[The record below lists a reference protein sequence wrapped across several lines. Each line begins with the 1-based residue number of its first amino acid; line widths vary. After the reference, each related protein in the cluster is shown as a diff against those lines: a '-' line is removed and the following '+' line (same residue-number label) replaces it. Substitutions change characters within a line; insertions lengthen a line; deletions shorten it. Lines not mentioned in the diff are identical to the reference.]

1 MNILRQTAA
10 ITALNFRNLTQ
21 RFWPSMVIVVGL
33 AAAIAV
39 LLSMMSVTQ
48 GIRQVYINSGDR
60 MRAIIVTATADGE
73 GDSAITRDQAALI
86 TDAPGIAKGAD
97 GKPLADRGLNMGI
110 PVLRKDG
117 SKGYTTMRGYGPMAQ
132 QVRPEFHIIAGRMF
146 RFGQR
151 EMVVGEGARFLFQ
164 NMNIGDDV
172 ILPGGPWKIVGIF
185 KAGDITDGQVVGD
198 TETMMPALH
207 KTAYNSILVRLAS
220 YGSLDTL
227 KRALTTN
234 PALSVKV
241 ERHSDWYN
249 RAAGNNS
256 NFLAKLAY
264 AIGAILAI
272 GALFG
277 CLNTM
282 YSAVSSRGREI
293 ATLRALGFSAIPV
306 MVSVILETLVLS
318 IGGALIGAA
327 AAFLLYNGKQDFFGT
342 NVFHLTVSPGLVA
355 LGIIWAAVV
364 ALLGGLPP
372 SIRAARRPV
381 VDALRAT

>member
-33 AAAIAV
+33 AATIGV

-48 GIRQVYINSGDR
+48 GIRQVYINSGDQ
-60 MRAIIVTATADGE
+60 MRAIVVTATADGE

-86 TDAPGIAKGAD
+86 TDAPGIAKGQD

-117 SKGYTTMRGYGPMAQ
+117 SKGYTTLRGYGPMAQ

-146 RFGQR
+146 RAGHR

-172 ILPGGPWKIVGIF
+172 ILPGGPWRIVGIF
-185 KAGDITDGQVVGD
+185 HAGDITDGQVIGD

-227 KRALTTN
+227 KHALTTN

-256 NFLAKLAY
+256 NFLARLAY
-264 AIGAILAI
+264 AIGAVMAI

-282 YSAVSSRGREI
+282 YSAVSARGQEI
-293 ATLRALGFSAIPV
+293 ATLRALGFSAFPV
-306 MVSVILETLVLS
+306 MVSVIVEALVLS
-318 IGGALIGAA
+318 IGGALAGAA
-327 AAFLLYNGKQDFFGT
+327 VAFLLYDGKQDFFGT
-342 NVFHLTVSPGLVA
+342 NVFHLTVSPGLVG

-372 SIRAARRPV
+372 SVRAARRPV

>member
-1 MNILRQTAA
+1 MNLLRQTIVICAM
-10 ITALNFRNLTQ
+10 NFRNLKS
-21 RFWPSMVIVVGL
+21 RFWPSMVIVAGL
-33 AAAIAV
+33 GATIGV

-48 GIRQVYINSGDR
+48 GIRQVYLNSGDQ
-60 MRAIIVTATADGE
+60 MRAIIVTSSADGE

-86 TDAPGIAKGAD
+86 SDAPGIAKGPD

-110 PVLRKDG
+110 PILHKDG

-132 QVRPEFHIIAGRMF
+132 KVRPEFHIIQGRMF
-146 RFGQR
+146 HFGQR

-164 NMNIGDDV
+164 NMNIGDDI
-172 ILPGGPWKIVGIF
+172 ILPGGPWKIVGVF
-185 KAGDITDGQVVGD
+185 RAGDITDGQVIGD
-198 TETMMPALH
+198 TETMLTALH
-207 KTAYNSILVRLAS
+207 RNAYNSILVRLAS
-220 YGSLDTL
+220 YDALDTL

-264 AIGAILAI
+264 AIGAVMAI

-282 YSAVSSRGREI
+282 YSAVGARGQEI

-306 MVSVILETLVLS
+306 MVSVLLEALLLAV
-318 IGGALIGAA
+318 GGALIGAA
-327 AAFLLYNGKQDFFGT
+327 GAYAIYDGRQDFFGT
-342 NVFHLTVSPGLVA
+342 NVFHLTVPPVLV
-355 LGIIWAAVV
+355 GIGVIWAVVV

>member
-1 MNILRQTAA
+1 MNLLRQTVA
-10 ITALNFRNLTQ
+10 ICAMNFSNLKT
-21 RFWPSMVIVVGL
+21 RFWPSMVIVAGL
-33 AAAIAV
+33 GATIGV

-48 GIRQVYINSGDR
+48 GIRQVYINSGDQ
-60 MRAIIVTATADGE
+60 MRAIVVSANADGE
-73 GDSAITRDQAALI
+73 GESAITRAEAALI
-86 TDAPGIAKGAD
+86 VDAPGIARGPD

-132 QVRPEFHIIAGRMF
+132 KVRPEFHIVAGRMF
-146 RFGQR
+146 HFGQR

-185 KAGDITDGQVVGD
+185 RAGDITDGQVIGD
-198 TETMMPALH
+198 TETMLTALH
-207 KTAYNSILVRLAS
+207 RNAYNSILVRLAS
-220 YGSLDTL
+220 YNSLDTL

-256 NFLAKLAY
+256 NFLARLAY
-264 AIGAILAI
+264 AIGAVMAI

-282 YSAVSSRGREI
+282 YSAVGARGREI

-306 MVSVILETLVLS
+306 MVSVILEALVLAV
-318 IGGALIGAA
+318 GGALIGAGVA
-327 AAFLLYNGKQDFFGT
+327 WLLYDGKQDFFGT
-342 NVFHLTVSPGLVA
+342 NVFHLTVPPVLV
-355 LGIIWAAVV
+355 GIGVIWAIVV

>member
-1 MNILRQTAA
+1 MNLLRQTVA
-10 ITALNFRNLTQ
+10 ICAMNFSNLKS
-21 RFWPSMVIVVGL
+21 RFWPSMVIVAGL
-33 AAAIAV
+33 GATIGV

-60 MRAIIVTATADGE
+60 MRAIVVSANADGE
-73 GDSAITRDQAALI
+73 GESAITRAEAALI
-86 TDAPGIAKGAD
+86 VDAPGIARGPD

-117 SKGYTTMRGYGPMAQ
+117 SKGYTTMRGYGPMAAK
-132 QVRPEFHIIAGRMF
+132 VRPEFHIIAGRMF
-146 RFGQR
+146 HFGQR
-151 EMVVGEGARFLFQ
+151 EMVVGEGARFLFR

-172 ILPGGPWKIVGIF
+172 ILPGGPWRIVGVF
-185 KAGDITDGQVVGD
+185 RAGDITDGQVIGD
-198 TETMMPALH
+198 TETMLTALH
-207 KTAYNSILVRLAS
+207 RNAYNSILVRLAS
-220 YGSLDTL
+220 YNALDTL

-264 AIGAILAI
+264 AIGAVMAI

-282 YSAVSSRGREI
+282 YSAVGARGREI

-306 MVSVILETLVLS
+306 MVSVILEALVLAV
-318 IGGALIGAA
+318 GGALVGAGAA
-327 AAFLLYNGKQDFFGT
+327 WLLYDGKQDFFGT
-342 NVFHLTVSPGLVA
+342 NVFHLTVPPVLV
-355 LGIIWAAVV
+355 GIGVIWAVVV

>member
-1 MNILRQTAA
+1 MNMLHQIAA

-33 AAAIAV
+33 AATIGV

-48 GIRQVYINSGDR
+48 GIRQVYVNSGDQ
-60 MRAIIVTATADGE
+60 MRAIIVSASADSE
-73 GDSAITRDQAALI
+73 GQSAITRDQAALI
-86 TDAPGIAKGAD
+86 TDAPGIAKGPD
-97 GKPLADRGLNMGI
+97 GKPLVDRGLNMGI

-132 QVRPEFHIIAGRMF
+132 KIRPEFHIIAGRMF
-146 RFGQR
+146 RAGHR
-151 EMVVGEGARFLFQ
+151 EMVVGEGAQYLFQ

-172 ILPGGPWKIVGIF
+172 ILPGGPWKIVGVF
-185 KAGDITDGQVVGD
+185 HSGDITDGQPIGD
-198 TETMMPALH
+198 TETMLTALH
-207 KTAYNSILVRLAS
+207 KGAYNSILVRLAS
-220 YGSLDTL
+220 YNSLETL
-227 KRALTTN
+227 RKALTTN

-249 RAAGNNS
+249 KISGDASR
-256 NFLAKLAY
+256 FLATLAY
-264 AIGAILAI
+264 AIGAVLAL

-282 YSAVSSRGREI
+282 YSAVSARGREI
-293 ATLRALGFSAIPV
+293 ATLRALGFSAFPV
-306 MVSVILETLVLS
+306 MVSVILEALVLS

-327 AAFLLYNGKQDFFGT
+327 IAWLLYNGKQDFFGQ

-372 SIRAARRPV
+372 SIRAVRRPV

>member
-1 MNILRQTAA
+1 MNLLRQTLA
-10 ITALNFRNLTQ
+10 ICAMNFRNLKT
-21 RFWPSMVIVVGL
+21 RFWPSMVIVAGL
-33 AAAIAV
+33 GATIGV

-48 GIRQVYINSGDR
+48 GIRQVYINSGDQ
-60 MRAIIVTATADGE
+60 MRSIVVSANADGE
-73 GDSAITRDQAALI
+73 GESAITRAEAALI
-86 TDAPGIAKGAD
+86 VDAPGIARGPD

-132 QVRPEFHIIAGRMF
+132 KVRPEFHIVAGRMF
-146 RFGQR
+146 HFGQR
-151 EMVVGEGARFLFQ
+151 EMVAGEGARFLFQ

-185 KAGDITDGQVVGD
+185 RAGDITDGQVIGD
-198 TETMMPALH
+198 TETMLTALH
-207 KTAYNSILVRLAS
+207 RNAYNSILVRLAS
-220 YGSLDTL
+220 YNSLDTL

-256 NFLAKLAY
+256 NFLARLAY
-264 AIGAILAI
+264 AIGAVMAI

-282 YSAVSSRGREI
+282 YSAVGARGREI

-306 MVSVILETLVLS
+306 MVSVILEALVLAV
-318 IGGALIGAA
+318 GGALIGAGA
-327 AAFLLYNGKQDFFGT
+327 AWLLYDGKQDFFGT
-342 NVFHLTVSPGLVA
+342 NVFHLTVPPVLV
-355 LGIIWAAVV
+355 GIGVIWAIVV

>member
-1 MNILRQTAA
+1 MNLLRQTVA
-10 ITALNFRNLTQ
+10 ICAMNFRNLKS
-21 RFWPSMVIVVGL
+21 RFWPSLVIVAGL
-33 AAAIAV
+33 GVTIGV
-39 LLSMMSVTQ
+39 LLSMLSVTQ
-48 GIRQVYINSGDR
+48 GIRQVYFNSGDT
-60 MRAIIVTATADGE
+60 MRAIITSTGSNGE
-73 GDSAITRDQAALI
+73 GDSAIPRDQAALI
-86 TDAPGIAKGAD
+86 ADAPGIARGPD

-110 PVLRKDG
+110 PVLHKDG
-117 SKGYTTMRGYGPMAQ
+117 TKGYTTMRGYGPMAQ
-132 QVRPEFHIIAGRMF
+132 KVRPEFHIIAGRMF
-146 RFGQR
+146 HFGQR
-151 EMVVGEGARFLFQ
+151 EMVVGEGAHYLFQ

-185 KAGDITDGQVVGD
+185 HAGDITDGQVIGD
-198 TETMMPALH
+198 TETLLTALH

-220 YGSLDTL
+220 YNSLDTL
-227 KRALTTN
+227 KHALTTN

-264 AIGAILAI
+264 AIGAVMAI

-282 YSAVSSRGREI
+282 YSAVGARGREI

-306 MVSVILETLVLS
+306 MVSVILEALVLAV
-318 IGGALIGAA
+318 GGALIGAGA
-327 AAFLLYNGKQDFFGT
+327 AWAVYNGRLDFFGT
-342 NVFHLTVSPGLVA
+342 NVFHLTVPPLLV
-355 LGIIWAAVV
+355 GVGVVWAVVV

-372 SIRAARRPV
+372 AIRAARRPV

>member
-1 MNILRQTAA
+1 MNLLRQTMA
-10 ITALNFRNLTQ
+10 ICAMNFRNLGT
-21 RFWPSMVIVVGL
+21 RFWPSMVIVAGL
-33 AAAIAV
+33 GATIGV

>member
-1 MNILRQTAA
+1 MNMLRQVFA
-10 ITALNFRNLTQ
+10 ISALNFRNLGQ
-21 RFWPSMVIVVGL
+21 RFWPSMVIVAGL
-33 AAAIAV
+33 GATIGV
-39 LLSMMSVTQ
+39 LLSMLSVTQ
-48 GIRQVYINSGDR
+48 GIRQVYINSGDG
-60 MRAIIVTATADGE
+60 MRAIIVSSSANGE

-86 TDAPGIAKGAD
+86 SDAPGIAKGTD

-110 PVLRKDG
+110 PVLRKGG
-117 SKGYTTMRGYGPMAQ
+117 SKGYTTMRGYGPMAR

-146 RFGQR
+146 QAGHR

-185 KAGDITDGQVVGD
+185 HAGDITDGQVIGD
-198 TETMMPALH
+198 TETMLTALH
-207 KTAYNSILVRLAS
+207 KSAYNSILVRLAS
-220 YGSLDTL
+220 YDSLNVL
-227 KRALTTN
+227 KKALTTN
-234 PALSVKV
+234 PALSIKV

-264 AIGAILAI
+264 AIGAVMAI

-282 YSAVSSRGREI
+282 YSAVSARGREI
-293 ATLRALGFSAIPV
+293 ATLRALGFSAFPV
-306 MVSVILETLVLS
+306 MVSVIAEALALS
-318 IGGALIGAA
+318 VGGALLGAA
-327 AAFLLYNGKQDFFGT
+327 TAFLIYNGRQDFFGT
-342 NVFHLTVSPGLVA
+342 NVFHLTVSPWLVL

-381 VDALRAT
+381 VEALRAT

>member
-1 MNILRQTAA
+1 MNLLRQTIVICAM
-10 ITALNFRNLTQ
+10 NFRNLKS
-21 RFWPSMVIVVGL
+21 RFWPSMVIVAGL
-33 AAAIAV
+33 GATIGV

-48 GIRQVYINSGDR
+48 GIRQVYLNSGDQ
-60 MRAIIVTATADGE
+60 MRAIIVTSSADGE
-73 GDSAITRDQAALI
+73 GDSAITRDQASLI
-86 TDAPGIAKGAD
+86 SDAPGIAKGPD

-110 PVLRKDG
+110 PILHKDG

-132 QVRPEFHIIAGRMF
+132 KVRPEFHIIQGRMF
-146 RFGQR
+146 HFGQR
-151 EMVVGEGARFLFQ
+151 EMVVGEGAHLLFR
-164 NMNIGDDV
+164 NMNIGDDI

-185 KAGDITDGQVVGD
+185 RAGDITDGQVIGD
-198 TETMMPALH
+198 TETMMTALH
-207 KTAYNSILVRLAS
+207 RNAYNSILVRLAS
-220 YGSLDTL
+220 YDALDTL

-264 AIGAILAI
+264 AIGAVMAI

-282 YSAVSSRGREI
+282 YSAVGARGQEI

-306 MVSVILETLVLS
+306 MVSVLLEALLLAV
-318 IGGALIGAA
+318 GGALIGAA
-327 AAFLLYNGKQDFFGT
+327 GAYAIYDGRQDFFGT
-342 NVFHLTVSPGLVA
+342 NVFHLTVPPVLVGI
-355 LGIIWAAVV
+355 GIIWAVVV

>member
-1 MNILRQTAA
+1 MNALRQIIAVC
-10 ITALNFRNLTQ
+10 ALNFRGLGH

-33 AAAIAV
+33 GATIGV
-39 LLSMMSVTQ
+39 LLSMMSVTT
-48 GIRQVYINSGDR
+48 GIRQVYLNSGST
-60 MRAIIVTATADGE
+60 MRAIIISKDAEGE
-73 GDSAITRDQAALI
+73 GQSAITRAQAALI
-86 TDAPGIAKGAD
+86 GDAPGIARGAD

-110 PVLRKDG
+110 PVLHKDG

-146 RFGQR
+146 RAGHR

-164 NMNIGDDV
+164 HMNIGDDV
-172 ILPGGPWKIVGIF
+172 ILPGGPWKIVGVF
-185 KAGDITDGQVVGD
+185 HAGDITDGQVIGD
-198 TETMMPALH
+198 TETLLTALH

-220 YGSLDTL
+220 YDSLATL

-249 RAAGNNS
+249 KISGDSSR
-256 NFLAKLAY
+256 FLATLCY
-264 AIGAILAI
+264 AIGIVMAI

-293 ATLRALGFSAIPV
+293 ATLRALGFSAASV
-306 MVSVILETLVLS
+306 AVSVILEALLLS

-327 AAFLLYNGKQDFFGT
+327 VAFLLYDGKQDFFGT
-342 NVFHLTVSPGLVA
+342 NVFHLSVSPALIG
-355 LGIIWAAVV
+355 LGIVWAAVV

-372 SIRAARRPV
+372 SVRAARRPV
-381 VDALRAT
+381 VEALRAS